1 MFKSLA
7 SKLLILILGIVLAS
21 NLILGIISYS
31 NAKGALTYSVEQ
43 TLEAVADKAAVQI
56 FQENDKEF
64 QLLRSLAAL
73 PLIKDED
80 VPLSQK
86 AEQIIAIADMDIS
99 KYENIGF
106 YDANGDSIMHDGTS
120 QNFAHASY
128 VQAAMAGKEFVS
140 DPKWNDQTSQMLMF
154 YSVPVRND
162 SGKIIGVMS
171 SIVRGD
177 RLSQISQDVT
187 IGKDSHPGIVNR
199 ETGNTI
205 GRAGEEEALKEGQ
218 NSEDDFIKGTELGEV
233 IEDLMKGNTGTRN
246 FLDPFTN
253 MKMTTAYK
261 PIPGTTWSVMCA
273 APYEDYYAPLNTM
286 TFRIVTTI
294 VVTVILAVVIC
305 LFVITVSLKPLT
317 VVRNAITEI
326 ASGNADLTRRIE
338 VTSKDEIGGTVEGF
352 NTFTTKLQTIVR
364 GIKGSKTELEEAGED
379 LAASTEDTAS
389 SITQIIANIDSVH
402 HQISNQSNSV
412 TETAGAVN
420 EIASN
425 IESLE
430 NMIENQSRSVSQAS
444 SAVEEMI
451 GNIASVNQSVE
462 KMAASFEELQKQAQA
477 GSSKQQDVNER
488 IEQIEAQSEML
499 QEANQAIA
507 AIAEQ
512 TNLLAMNAAI
522 EAAHAGDAG
531 KGFSVVADEIRKLS
545 ETSTQQS
552 KTIGDQLNS
561 IKESIGTVVSASAES
576 SAAFMTVSRRIQDTD
591 QLVRQI
597 KAAMDEQNTGSRQ
610 ITDALH
616 VMNDST
622 SEVRTASTEM
632 AEGNKQILH
641 EVQQLQDATTV
652 MKQSMEEMSIGA
664 KKINETGAALSGI
677 AEKMKTSILEIG
689 DQIDQFQA

>member
-1 MFKSLA
+1 MFRSLA
-7 SKLLILILGIVLAS
+7 VKLLVIILCIVLAS
-21 NLILGIISYS
+21 NLILGIISYT
-31 NAKGALTYSVEQ
+31 NAKNALSYSVKQ
-43 TLEAVADKAAVQI
+43 TLDAVADKAVVQI

-73 PLIKDED
+73 PFVKDES
-80 VPLSQK
+80 LSLEEK
-86 AEQIIAIADMDIS
+86 MDELMVIADMDLT
-99 KYENIGF
+99 KYENVGF
-106 YDANGDSIMHDGTS
+106 YDAEGNSILHNGTHM
-120 QNFAHASY
+120 NFSTAEYFQKSMEG
-128 VQAAMAGKEFVS
+128 QEFVS
-140 DPKWNDQTSQMLMF
+140 DPLWNETTQQMLMF

-162 SGKIIGVMS
+162 SNEIIGVMA
-171 SIVRGD
+171 SIIRGD
-177 RLSQISQDVT
+177 RLSQISQDIVV
-187 IGKDSHPGIVNR
+187 GNDSHPGIVNR
-199 ETGNTI
+199 ISGNTI
-205 GRAGEEEALKEGQ
+205 GRAGQEEEVKEGQ

-233 IEDLMKGNTGTRN
+233 IQDLMAGNSGSRN
-246 FLDPFTN
+246 FHDPFTDLY
-253 MKMTTAYK
+253 MTTVYK

-273 APYEDYYAPLNTM
+273 APYEDYYGPLETM
-286 TFRIVTTI
+286 TFRLLATI
-294 VVTVILAVVIC
+294 IITVILAIIIC
-305 LFVITVSLKPLT
+305 LFVITLSLKPLSI
-317 VVRNAITEI
+317 VRNAITEI
-326 ASGNADLTRRIE
+326 ASGNADLTKRIE

-352 NTFTTKLQTIVR
+352 NTFTEKLQTIVR

-379 LAASTEDTAS
+379 LTASTEDTAS
-389 SITQIIANIDSVH
+389 SITEIIANIDSVH
-402 HQISNQSNSV
+402 HQITNQSNSV
-412 TETAGAVN
+412 SETAGAVN

-430 NMIENQSRSVSQAS
+430 GMIENQSRSVSQAS
-444 SAVEEMI
+444 TAVEEMI

-462 KMAASFEELQKQAQA
+462 KMASSFEELQRQAQA
-477 GSSKQQDVNER
+477 GASKQQAVNER
-488 IEQIEAQSEML
+488 IEQIEDQSEML

-545 ETSTQQS
+545 ETSSQQS

-561 IKESIGTVVSASAES
+561 IKESIGTVVDASAES
-576 SAAFMTVSRRIQDTD
+576 SEAFSTVSRRIQETD

-597 KAAMDEQNTGSRQ
+597 KAAMDEQNEGSRQ

-641 EVQQLQDATTV
+641 EVQQLQDATMV

-664 KKINETGAALSGI
+664 KKINETGAALTGI
-677 AEKMKTSILEIG
+677 SEKMKNSILEIG
-689 DQIDQFQA
+689 DQIDQFHA